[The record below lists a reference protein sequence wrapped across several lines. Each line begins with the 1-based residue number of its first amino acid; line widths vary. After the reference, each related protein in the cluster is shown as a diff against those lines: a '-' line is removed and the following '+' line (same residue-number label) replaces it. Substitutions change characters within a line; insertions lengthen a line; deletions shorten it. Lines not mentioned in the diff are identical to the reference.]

1 MHVNSTTAEFEGQTY
16 ANYMKQAGYTTGY
29 FGKYLNP
36 PVRLVPH
43 LRGHWLM
50 TAIDFTCMPERAR
63 KRVRVRALQA
73 MEIYCRLNGSHFP
86 GWDRF
91 MGMCNTAY
99 YDVHWND
106 GGTLTFT
113 GSDPEDYT
121 TSIVGNRT
129 VAFIREVAAASLAE
143 GGKPFLAVAATRA
156 PHSPQTPAPVR

>member
-1 MHVNSTTAEFEGQTY
+1 VHIDAYHYHCCSGYHSIDAGNGNS
-16 ANYMKQAGYTTGY
+16 
-29 FGKYLNP
+29 
-36 PVRLVPH
+36 H
-43 LRGHWLM
+43 
-50 TAIDFTCMPERAR
+50 
-63 KRVRVRALQA
+63 ALQA

-106 GGTLTFT
+106 GGILTFT
-113 GSDPEDYT
+113 GSAPEDYT

-129 VAFIREVAAASLAE
+129 VRFIHEVAAASLVE

-156 PHSPQTPAPVR
+156 PHGPQTPAPVRSTPL